1 MIDEIDRKLIL
12 ELQKD
17 GRCSYSVLARRLR
30 TSVSTV
36 SRRIERLLRDNI
48 IVITAVP
55 DPASVGY
62 LAFAMIALDVELE
75 RTDDVCAVLA
85 AHPSVYFTGLALGR
99 FDILTCVHFP
109 SSEMLFDFVKNE
121 LPRIDGVR
129 QVETFYIVESKKQP
143 LFFLREDAL
152 RQEAPQ
158 LARKRRNSQSS
169 SERQY

>member
-30 TSVSTV
+30 ISVSTV

-75 RTDDVCAVLA
+75 KMDDVCAKLV
-85 AHPSVYFTGLALGR
+85 AHQSVYFTGVSLGR

-121 LPRIDGVR
+121 LSRIDGVR
-129 QVETFYIVESKKQP
+129 QVETFYIIESKKHP
-143 LFFLREDAL
+143 LFLLREDAL
-152 RQEAPQ
+152 
-158 LARKRRNSQSS
+158 
-169 SERQY
+169 